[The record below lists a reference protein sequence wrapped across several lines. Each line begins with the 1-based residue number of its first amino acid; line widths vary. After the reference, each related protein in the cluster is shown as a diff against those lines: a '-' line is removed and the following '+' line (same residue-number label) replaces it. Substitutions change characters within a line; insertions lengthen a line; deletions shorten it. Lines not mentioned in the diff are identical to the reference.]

1 MLQQHANSK
10 YQKNDVPKE
19 TNKIEE
25 VEVPTVDCTKVCFKV
40 SRSTLLRNSSNVE
53 KGVEDNS

>member
-1 MLQQHANSK
+1 MLIQSTK
-10 YQKNDVPKE
+10 KNDVPKE